1 MFGGKLFN
9 AIIQKC
15 SNAMMG
21 VIYKAQS
28 LNGKVIANSCDSSPP
43 PYLKQQSLQM
53 WRLFGAPCGTRTRD
67 LMIKS
72 HMLYQLS

>member
-21 VIYKAQS
+21 VIYKAQC
-28 LNGKVIANSCDSSPP
+28 LNGKVIANSCDSGPSIFKTTKPP
-43 PYLKQQSLQM
+43 NVEALWCTL
-53 WRLFGAPCGTRTRD
+53 RD
-67 LMIKS
+67 S
-72 HMLYQLS
+72 NPRPDD

>member
-1 MFGGKLFN
+1 
-9 AIIQKC
+9 
-15 SNAMMG
+15 MMG
-21 VIYKAQS
+21 VIYKAQC
-28 LNGKVIANSCDSSPP
+28 LNGKVIAIVATAVPP
-43 PYLKQQSLQM
+43 LFKTTNPQM

>member
-21 VIYKAQS
+21 VICKAQC
-28 LNGKVIANSCDSSPP
+28 LNGKVIANSCDSSP
-43 PYLKQQSLQM
+43 SN
-53 WRLFGAPCGTRTRD
+53 
-67 LMIKS
+67 I
-72 HMLYQLS
+72 